1 MLTVISFH
9 TLQYLKQTEKDSD
22 KYTNV
27 CLRSFVI
34 AIFLPIVPDV
44 TFCLFSVCKE
54 MKIMSFL
61 RSCLPIRHWHNKLPF
76 LPKRYPARSCTC
88 TWWPGL
94 KTTSSSSW
102 SAPNATSWTRNLGTS
117 TSPRK
122 KMPNN
127 TISSFIDKLV
137 MFKKYLKIKPTKCL
151 SSFS

>member
-1 MLTVISFH
+1 MTILIRPTTWKNFKSILKLLTVISFH
-9 TLQYLKQTEKDSD
+9 VLRYLKQTENFLD
-22 KYTNV
+22 KNTNL

-34 AIFLPIVPDV
+34 FLSVVP
-44 TFCLFSVCKE
+44 FCFFSVCKNAE
-54 MKIMSFL
+54 SYVISK
-61 RSCLPIRHWHNKLPF
+61 RYNHNKQWHYKLPF

-127 TISSFIDKLV
+127 TISSFIDKL
-137 MFKKYLKIKPTKCL
+137 CL
-151 SSFS
+151 RSI